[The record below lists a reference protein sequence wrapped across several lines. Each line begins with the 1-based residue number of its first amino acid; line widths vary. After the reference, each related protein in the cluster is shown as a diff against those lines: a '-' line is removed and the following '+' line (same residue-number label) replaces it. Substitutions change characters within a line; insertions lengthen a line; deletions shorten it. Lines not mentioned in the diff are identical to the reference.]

1 MGPPLG
7 IDQMTHRTMSGHST
21 IDHNYDI
28 LLIKTISFYNF
39 VFLFNDIRNTF
50 SLTVIHIRVRNI
62 FTIEKNT
69 PVCH

>member
-7 IDQMTHRTMSGHST
+7 IDPMTHRTMSGHCT
-21 IDHNYDI
+21 MDHNYDI

-50 SLTVIHIRVRNI
+50 SLTVIHISVRNI

-69 PVCH
+69 PVGH